1 MSLKQNIFLAYRA
14 HTIKKHQLTYLFWE
28 CTLRCNLNCRHCGS
42 DCKKEASIP
51 DMEPSLFLKALDEI
65 KQQVDPHT
73 VMICITGGEPLL
85 RNDLESVGKEITARG
100 FPWGIV
106 TNGMLLTSE
115 RFSSLLRAG
124 LRSVSIS
131 IDGPEEAHNW
141 LRRNPRSFEHA
152 LSAAKLVSSFA
163 AMHPG
168 AFSYDVITCVNKHNF
183 PLLDETKNLFVANG
197 IKFWRI
203 FSIFPNGRA
212 TRRETTDIQVN
223 DELSVSSEQYHLL
236 MEFIQKTRAEKQ
248 IHVNYSCEGYLGK
261 YELKVRDFFF
271 FCRAGVNVAGIFCDG
286 SVSGCLSIRARD
298 FVQGNITSENFMDI
312 WNTRFANMRDHSWA
326 KVGMCEHCASW
337 KYCLGNGLHLHG
349 DVHSACAHCNL
360 ELLEESIS

>member
-124 LRSVSIS
+124 LRSVS
-131 IDGPEEAHNW
+131 
-141 LRRNPRSFEHA
+141 
-152 LSAAKLVSSFA
+152 
-163 AMHPG
+163 
-168 AFSYDVITCVNKHNF
+168 
-183 PLLDETKNLFVANG
+183 
-197 IKFWRI
+197 
-203 FSIFPNGRA
+203 
-212 TRRETTDIQVN
+212 
-223 DELSVSSEQYHLL
+223 
-236 MEFIQKTRAEKQ
+236 
-248 IHVNYSCEGYLGK
+248 
-261 YELKVRDFFF
+261 
-271 FCRAGVNVAGIFCDG
+271 
-286 SVSGCLSIRARD
+286 GCLSIRARD

-326 KVGMCEHCASW
+326 KVGKCEHCASW
-337 KYCLGNGLHLHG
+337 KYCLGNGLHLHS
-349 DVHSACAHCNL
+349 DAHSPCAHCNM
-360 ELLEESIS
+360 ELLEKKEEASFANGSGKVYKSE